1 MSTATTDAARIA
13 WPEQSGPAGIERQAY
28 DAAGLARA
36 LGGIGTVEPAD
47 PETFRYEQT
56 SVIVGSYS
64 IRRIAFTAA
73 TYTQRVF
80 PSSTAELHFT
90 YVLDGSLEI
99 AQAGRSITLNA
110 GDSAITIGWAA
121 FRLTTTAP
129 VTMLRVQTS
138 RAVVESHGIAF
149 PHSVRLI
156 RPSEPLGRSLA
167 AFLTETLRSDMH
179 PLPVADTLRIVQML
193 DVLMVE
199 IHLTQSSR
207 TFDTNR
213 RRDELR
219 RRAYAFMDAADRPAL
234 TVDAVAAHLGIS
246 VRGAQRLFE
255 DEETTLGREIAERRR
270 RREVPA

>member
-1 MSTATTDAARIA
+1 MSTSAASRIA
-13 WPEQSGPAGIERQAY
+13 WPAQNGASAVERRVY
-28 DAAGLARA
+28 DAATLAEA
-36 LGGIGTVEPAD
+36 LQGIGTVEPMDA
-47 PETFRYEQT
+47 ETFRYEQI

-64 IRRIAFTAA
+64 IRRIAFSPA

-80 PSSTAELHFT
+80 PSSAAELHFT
-90 YVLDGSLEI
+90 YVLDGSVEI
-99 AQAGRSITLNA
+99 SQAGRSITLSA

-121 FRLTTTAP
+121 FRLRAPAP
-129 VTMLRVQTS
+129 VAMLRVQTS

-167 AFLTETLRSDMH
+167 AFLTETLRPDMH

-219 RRAYAFMDAADRPAL
+219 RRAYAYLDAADPATL
-234 TVDAVAAHLGIS
+234 TVDAVAGHLGVS

-255 DEETTLGREIAERRR
+255 DEDTTLGREIAERRR
-270 RREVPA
+270 RAGAA